1 MRFVFLAGG
10 MAAALVVG
18 AAAIA
23 KPSPRATHRPASA
36 APHPAPAARYSTW
49 ATPIGVLLED
59 PAARAAVDAQLPQFS
74 AGPMVSMAKA
84 MTLRAVQGYA
94 PAVFTADRLAALDVA
109 LAKLTPRPLPA
120 WAANLRTPNF
130 EESRVPPYRLPDP
143 LVLANG
149 RRVTTAA
156 TWWNQRRPEILRL
169 YESQVYGR
177 APGRPAEQRFEV
189 FDAGTPALDGKAIR
203 KQVTIHLSN
212 KPGAPTI
219 RLVQY
224 LPASARGPVPVL
236 LMLSFGSPVKDPTAR
251 PFGPPRNGNAFPAGA
266 AEQMQAGSGR
276 DAGRDA
282 MPIARFLDAG
292 IGVAAINYTDVDPDF
307 EGGYTT
313 GIRGFLD
320 GGTKADRKPD
330 AWGALAAWAWA
341 LSRVQDY
348 FETDRSVDARRVAIW
363 GASRTGKA
371 ALWAAAT
378 DQRFAAVLSCCSG
391 EAGAALLRRNF
402 GKNFAVGKPSDN
414 SFWTAPNF
422 AQYFGNADRLPVDA
436 HMLIALIAPR
446 PVLLQTGSQDLA
458 GDPKGEF
465 LAEVAAGPVYRLLG
479 AGDLDTKQWPPRG
492 PILNDLGY
500 FMHDG
505 GHGVV
510 AEDWDIYLRFLTR
523 HLHPAGAPPRRP

>member
-1 MRFVFLAGG
+1 MRVLILAGSVATAILAG
-10 MAAALVVG
+10 TAAVG
-18 AAAIA
+18 Q
-23 KPSPRATHRPASA
+23 PDRGNSPATVAV
-36 APHPAPAARYSTW
+36 APPAARYSTW

-59 PAARAAVDAQLPQFS
+59 PAARAAIDANLPQFS
-74 AGPMVSMAKA
+74 QGPMVNMARA
-84 MTLRAVQGYA
+84 LTFRAVQGYA
-94 PAVFTADRLAALDVA
+94 PTVFTAGRLAALDAA
-109 LAKLTPRPLPA
+109 LAKLTPKPLPV

-143 LVLANG
+143 LILANG

-156 TWWNQRRPEILRL
+156 AWWNQRRREILKL

-189 FDAGTPALDGKAIR
+189 FDSGTPALNGKAIR
-203 KQVTIHLSN
+203 KQVLIHLSN

-219 RLVQY
+219 QLVQY
-224 LPASARGPVPVL
+224 VPAAARGPVPMF
-236 LMLSFGSPVKDPTAR
+236 LMLSFGMPIKDPTAR
-251 PFGPPRNGNAFPAGA
+251 PVAPVRMGNTFPAGA
-266 AEQMQAGSGR
+266 TAQMQAGRSQN
-276 DAGRDA
+276 AGRDD
-282 MPIARFLDAG
+282 MPVARFLDAG

-307 EGGYTT
+307 EGGYAT

-320 GGTKADRKPD
+320 GGDKTWRAPD
-330 AWGALAAWAWA
+330 AWGALAAWAWS

-348 FETDRSVDARRVAIW
+348 FETDRSVDAQRVAIW

-378 DQRFAAVLSCCSG
+378 DRRFAAVVSCCSG

-414 SFWTAPNF
+414 TFWTAPNF
-422 AQYFGNADRLPVDA
+422 AQYFGKADRLPVDA
-436 HMLIALIAPR
+436 HMLISLIAPR

-479 AGDLDTKQWPPRG
+479 ASDLGTTRWPPRQ
-492 PILNDLGY
+492 PILNNLGY
-500 FMHDG
+500 AMHQG
-505 GHGVV
+505 GHGVI
-510 AEDWDIYLRFLTR
+510 AEDWNVYLQFLVR
-523 HLHPAGAPPRRP
+523 HLQPDRGRARQ

>member
-1 MRFVFLAGG
+1 MMKRVMI
-10 MAAALVVG
+10 MAASTAAIALVGG
-18 AAAIA
+18 AAAA
-23 KPSPRATHRPASA
+23 KPSDRPAA
-36 APHPAPAARYSTW
+36 PAPVARYSTW
-49 ATPIGVLLED
+49 GTPIGVLLED

-74 AGPMVSMAKA
+74 QGPMVNMAKVL
-84 MTLRAVQGYA
+84 TFRAVQGYA
-94 PAVFTADRLAALDVA
+94 PAVFTADRLAALDIA

-130 EESRVPPYRLPDP
+130 DESRVPPYRLPDP

-156 TWWNQRRPEILRL
+156 IWWNQRRPEILRL

-189 FDAGTPALDGKAIR
+189 FDAGTPALAGQAIR

-219 RLVQY
+219 KLLQY
-224 LPASARGPVPVL
+224 LPTGARGPVPML
-236 LMLSFGSPVKDPTAR
+236 LMLSFGAPVKDPTAR
-251 PFGPPRNGNAFPAGA
+251 PFGPVRMGNAFPAGA
-266 AEQMQAGSGR
+266 AAQMEAGRSQE
-276 DAGRDA
+276 AGRDD
-282 MPIARFLDAG
+282 MPVQRFLDAG
-292 IGVAAINYTDVDPDF
+292 IGIAAINYTDVDPDF
-307 EGGYTT
+307 DGGYAA
-313 GIRGFLD
+313 GIRGMLD
-320 GGTKADRKPD
+320 GGTKAERKPD
-330 AWGALAAWAWA
+330 AWGALAAWAWS

-348 FETDRSVDARRVAIW
+348 LETDPAVDAKRVAIW

-391 EAGAALLRRNF
+391 EAGAALLRRDF

-414 SFWTAPNF
+414 TFWTAPNF
-422 AQYFGNADRLPVDA
+422 AQYFGNANRLPVDA
-436 HMLIALIAPR
+436 HMLISLIAPR

-479 AGDLDTKQWPPRG
+479 ASDLGTTQWPPRG
-492 PILNDLGY
+492 PILGDLGY
-500 FMHDG
+500 FMHEG

-510 AEDWDIYLRFLTR
+510 AEDWNVYLQFLVR
-523 HLHPAGAPPRRP
+523 HLHPGRSAGHPR

>member
-1 MRFVFLAGG
+1 MRVLFLAGG
-10 MAAALVVG
+10 LAAAVLVG
-18 AAAIA
+18 AAATA
-23 KPSPRATHRPASA
+23 KPGSRTAHRPPAASPA
-36 APHPAPAARYSTW
+36 AAPAARYSTW

-74 AGPMVSMAKA
+74 AGPMVKMAQA
-84 MTLRAVQGYA
+84 LTFRAVQGYA
-94 PAVFTADRLAALDVA
+94 PAVFTADKLAALDVA
-109 LAKLTPRPLPA
+109 LARLTPRPLPA

-130 EESRVPPYRLPDP
+130 DESRVPAYRLPDP

-149 RRVTTAA
+149 RRVTSPAV
-156 TWWNQRRPEILRL
+156 WWNQRRPEILRL

-177 APGRPAEQRFEV
+177 APGRPADQRFEV
-189 FDAGTPALDGKAIR
+189 FDTGTPALDGKALR

-219 RLVQY
+219 QLVQY

-266 AEQMQAGSGR
+266 AEQMRAGSGR
-276 DAGRDA
+276 DADRDA
-282 MPIARFLDAG
+282 MPVARFLDAG
-292 IGVAAINYTDVDPDF
+292 IGVAAINYTDVDPDT
-307 EGGYTT
+307 EGGYAT
-313 GIRGFLD
+313 GIRGVLD
-320 GGTKADRKPD
+320 GGTRETRKGD
-330 AWGALAAWAWA
+330 AWGALAAWAWS

-348 FETDRSVDARRVAIW
+348 LETDRAVDAKRVAIW

-422 AQYFGNADRLPVDA
+422 AQYFGNANSLPVDA
-436 HMLIALIAPR
+436 HMLISLIAPR

-465 LAEVAAGPVYRLLG
+465 LAQQAAKPVYRLLG
-479 AGDLDTKQWPPRG
+479 ARDLGPAQWPPRG
-492 PILNDLGY
+492 PILGDLGY
-500 FMHDG
+500 FMHEG
-505 GHGVV
+505 GHGMV
-510 AEDWDIYLRFLTR
+510 AEDWTVYLQFLVR
-523 HLHPAGAPPRRP
+523 HLKPEQRPR

>member
-1 MRFVFLAGG
+1 MRLLFLAGG
-10 MAAALVVG
+10 FAMAASLGTV
-18 AAAIA
+18 AIA
-23 KPSPRATHRPASA
+23 KPSSRTAHRPASA

-74 AGPMVSMAKA
+74 AGPMVKMAQA
-84 MTLRAVQGYA
+84 LTFRAVQGYA

-143 LVLANG
+143 LVMANG

-156 TWWNQRRPEILRL
+156 AWWNQRRPEILKL

-251 PFGPPRNGNAFPAGA
+251 PFGAPRNGNAFPAGA

-276 DAGRDA
+276 AAGRDD
-282 MPIARFLDAG
+282 MPVSRFLDAG

-307 EGGYTT
+307 DGGYAT
-313 GIRGFLD
+313 GIRGLLD

-330 AWGALAAWAWA
+330 AWGALAARAWS

-348 FETDRSVDARRVAIW
+348 FETDRSVDAKRVAIW

-465 LAEVAAGPVYRLLG
+465 LAQQAAKPVYRLLG
-479 AGDLDTKQWPPRG
+479 ARDFGPAQWPPRG
-492 PILNDLGY
+492 PILGDLGY
-500 FMHDG
+500 FMHEG

-510 AEDWDIYLRFLTR
+510 AEDWNVYLQFLVR
-523 HLHPAGAPPRRP
+523 HLKPGQTTR